1 MWTKNTCN
9 VQLVWLLTLTNIR
22 EPETEDGWP
31 TTKRSSP
38 FGGTTQSCDIV
49 FVGALASRMFL
60 LWSQMRNCC
69 KTWSLSQI
77 AQIHV
82 QSNTPRDKKIWKWID
97 ARDTLQSTKNCLLWF
112 IQLWTVL
119 EFSKRH
125 FVQTHVAVNSG
136 ISNSFGLLPLNVLP
150 SLICSPHDR
159 ICLVDS
165 PTQPHCCGILWIALC
180 E

>member
-1 MWTKNTCN
+1 MT
-9 VQLVWLLTLTNIR
+9 
-22 EPETEDGWP
+22 
-31 TTKRSSP
+31 
-38 FGGTTQSCDIV
+38 
-49 FVGALASRMFL
+49 
-60 LWSQMRNCC
+60 
-69 KTWSLSQI
+69 
-77 AQIHV
+77 H
-82 QSNTPRDKKIWKWID
+82 DKKIIPLWWDHAIMWHCLCWRSCLKNVSPLVANAELLQNLVFIANRAD
-97 ARDTLQSTKNCLLWF
+97 PRAKQHPARQKNLKMDRRKRHSAEYKKLLIMIHSTMNR
-112 IQLWTVL
+112 L
-119 EFSKRH
+119 EISKRH